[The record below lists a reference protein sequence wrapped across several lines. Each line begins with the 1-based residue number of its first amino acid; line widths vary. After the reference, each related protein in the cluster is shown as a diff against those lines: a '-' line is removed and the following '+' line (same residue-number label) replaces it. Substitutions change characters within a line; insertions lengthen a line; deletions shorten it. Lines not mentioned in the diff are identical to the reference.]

1 MEINTYV
8 LLLQIKTKKVL
19 ENSVE
24 LSNEIKCQIKVI
36 NYGKPGEYGKDFM
49 KIKFNSDDNL
59 PLNEILKLHNL
70 AIVVRSVS

>member
-1 MEINTYV
+1 M
-8 LLLQIKTKKVL
+8 LLQIKTKKVL

-36 NYGKPGEYGKDFM
+36 NCGKPVEYGKDFM